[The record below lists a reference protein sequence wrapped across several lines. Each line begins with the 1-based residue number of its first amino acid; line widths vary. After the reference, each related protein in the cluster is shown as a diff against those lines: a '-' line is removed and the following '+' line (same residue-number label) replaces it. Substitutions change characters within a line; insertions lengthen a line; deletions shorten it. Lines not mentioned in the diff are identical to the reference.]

1 MSITAL
7 SGPFVVFGQSPY
19 AGAEYNPDLG
29 SSLFWGGT
37 AILDPRPPFTYVPG
51 EAQYAPD
58 YGWYGVDNVT
68 TLNVVPY
75 TLSAT
80 AIAAAATTVGGTAM
94 TLVSAASTT
103 TGVAII
109 PSITRSD
116 TGVADTNGGAGLVG
130 LDSYTSV
137 SGYISNGTSG
147 TAGNT
152 LIVST
157 ASNGP
162 LLIGMTIS
170 GTGITAGTTI
180 TGYGPTVNASNG
192 ASATGFVGS
201 YTVSGAPVA
210 AGTSGSAIT
219 ITASFANGVQALAIP
234 QNAQT
239 PSIYLWN
246 PQALLGRAVTVTG
259 ASGATS
265 SVFTIRGYDIYG
277 YPMTE
282 NISGSAST
290 TATGKKAF
298 KFIKSVTPATTSA
311 GGNYSV
317 GTSDVIGLPLRAD
330 FFGELV
336 VNAGASLTATTL
348 VTAAT
353 GFVASDQTFATAT
366 TGDVR
371 GTYALQTASSTA
383 ANRYVIRQTPQPY
396 NVGSIAGLV
405 GTTQFANF

>member
-1 MSITAL
+1 MTITAF
-7 SGPFVVFGQSPY
+7 SGPLIVFGQSPY

-37 AILDPRPPFTYVPG
+37 AILDPRLPFTYVAG
-51 EAQYAPD
+51 EAQSAPD

-80 AIAAAATTVGGTAM
+80 AIAAAATTVAGTPM

-147 TAGNT
+147 TAGNI

-180 TGYGPTVNASNG
+180 TGYGPTVNATNG

-234 QNAQT
+234 QNPQT
-239 PSIYLWN
+239 PSVYLWN
-246 PQALLGRAVTVTG
+246 PQALLGRAVTITG
-259 ASGATS
+259 GSGATS
-265 SVFTIRGYDIYG
+265 CVFTVRGYDIYG

-282 NISGSAST
+282 NISGVAST
-290 TATGKKAF
+290 PVTGKKSF

-330 FFGELV
+330 SFGELV

-353 GFVASDQTFATAT
+353 GFVASDQAFATAT

-396 NVGSIAGLV
+396 NVGFIAGLV

>member
-1 MSITAL
+1 MSITAF
-7 SGPFVVFGQSPY
+7 SGPLVVFGQSPY
-19 AGAEYNPDLG
+19 AGSEYNPDLG

-37 AILDPRPPFTYVPG
+37 ALLDPRLPFTYVAG
-51 EAQYAPD
+51 EAQSAPD

-80 AIAAAATTVGGTAM
+80 AIAAAATTVAGTPM

-116 TGVADTNGGAGLVG
+116 TGVVDTNGGAGLVG

-147 TAGNT
+147 TAGNV

-180 TGYGPTVNASNG
+180 TGYGPTVNATNG
-192 ASATGFVGS
+192 ASATGFTGS

-210 AGTSGSAIT
+210 AGTSGSTIT
-219 ITASFANGVQALAIP
+219 ITASFANGAQALAVP

-239 PSIYLWN
+239 PSVYLWN

-259 ASGATS
+259 GSGAST
-265 SVFTIRGYDIYG
+265 VTFTVRGYDIYG

-282 NISGSAST
+282 NITGAVSS

-298 KFIKSVTPATTSA
+298 KFIKSVTPGATSA
-311 GGNYSV
+311 GGTFSI

-330 FFGELV
+330 SFGELV

-371 GTYALQTASSTA
+371 GTYALQTASSTS
-383 ANRYVIRQTPQPY
+383 ANRYVIRQTPQAY
-396 NVGSIAGLV
+396 NVGSIAGLL